1 MLVSGTWETCSGESP
16 VQSQPGGVQREWEQQ
31 QENERRRMDF
41 SIRCA
46 YAHGTCALRTHLI
59 NMVPKQLELTWPAF
73 DRLRK
78 KWKGKVRSTV
88 PSPA

>member
-1 MLVSGTWETCSGESP
+1 M
-16 VQSQPGGVQREWEQQ
+16 QQ
-31 QENERRRMDF
+31 QERECRRMDF

-73 DRLRK
+73 DRLRE
-78 KWKGKVRSTV
+78 KWKGKVLHGPV
-88 PSPA
+88 ACINMPLIIEFVV